1 MDSMLLTILRQIARF
16 VSRTKIMLE
25 FKRDVYFYFYQV
37 YFAGLIKKPLVST
50 PRSYENVGRPKKDF
64 GQFEEMC
71 RSTKHTAA
79 LELKSVAKSSKL
91 LLYSAKLAMDDNGD
105 KAASK
110 VLNELYTD
118 PCGNSAELLLSNSG
132 LLLSPEVRIVARA
145 VLGLSG
151 FLMSSLE
158 ESQGIR
164 YDFK

>member
-1 MDSMLLTILRQIARF
+1 MKYKLFNFQCTFLT
-16 VSRTKIMLE
+16 
-25 FKRDVYFYFYQV
+25 QV

-118 PCGNSAELLLSNSG
+118 PCGNSAELLLSNSNPKQG
-132 LLLSPEVRIVARA
+132 RVAYLH
-145 VLGLSG
+145 VS
-151 FLMSSLE
+151 FLYSNFVPFSI
-158 ESQGIR
+158 QI
-164 YDFK
+164 